1 MLVYFSASEA
11 VHDIWIHGRI
21 PRDLVARNLL
31 SLAICWRSQAPS
43 RFAMQKYSC
52 KREESHSNYAIES

>member
-21 PRDLVARNLL
+21 PRDLV
-31 SLAICWRSQAPS
+31 SP
-43 RFAMQKYSC
+43 
-52 KREESHSNYAIES
+52 